1 MPQALKDALDVRH
14 AELDPVRLLGEIRAA
29 QSALVAIADGT
40 PSPED
45 AAAGEGSIERF
56 LEALRHAWKE
66 GEVRPVARAK
76 PKAPRGRRRPDP
88 LVAVTGELHAWFEE
102 RPDISG
108 RALLERLQA
117 AHPGGHPNGLLRTV
131 QRRLKGWRA
140 EKARALVFTENAG
153 GIEAAWAPAVPGDA
167 PRRTGA
173 PPVAGDGLC
182 ASDPSLAWLGEANTV
197 A

>member
-1 MPQALKDALDVRH
+1 MPSS
-14 AELDPVRLLGEIRAA
+14 IRCAFSARSGAA

-40 PSPED
+40 PHAED
-45 AAAGEGSIERF
+45 AAAGEGSLERF

-66 GEVRPVARAK
+66 GEARPVARAK

-88 LVAVTGELHAWFEE
+88 LATVTVDLHAWFEE

-117 AHPGGHPNGLLRTV
+117 AHPGGYPDGLLRTV

-140 EKARALVFTENAG
+140 EKARALVFAESAN
-153 GIEAAWAPAVPGDA
+153 GIEAASAPAVPGDA
-167 PRRTGA
+167 LCRMGA
-173 PPVAGDGLC
+173 PRVAGDGRR
-182 ASDPSLAWLGEANTV
+182 ASDPSLAWLGEADTV